1 MMMNTWKTQEKL
13 KRRFTLPNELFS
25 LELNS
30 AEISIYAYLLY
41 CEDRKTHQCW
51 PSYKTISKAVN
62 LSLKTVKKY
71 VTELVDKGLI
81 STENTTVI
89 TKKGI
94 KRNGN
99 LPSTPPRRAGRAFL
113 LGGCNWAVLR
123 CKVVGS
129 KENQEE
135 MSWLTAFLGGL
146 PRWSRP
152 KMEVNYE

>member
-1 MMMNTWKTQEKL
+1 MLNTWQKQEKL

-71 VTELVDKGLI
+71 VTELVDRGLI

-94 KRNGN
+94 KRNGSLHYTIRPIKEAVELN
-99 LPSTPPRRAGRAFL
+99 EQRKLHQLELDTAKWNAEKAG
-113 LGGCNWAVLR
+113 
-123 CKVVGS
+123 
-129 KENQEE
+129 
-135 MSWLTAFLGGL
+135 
-146 PRWSRP
+146 
-152 KMEVNYE
+152 

>member
-1 MMMNTWKTQEKL
+1 MMNTWQMQEKL

-71 VTELVDKGLI
+71 VTELVEKGLI

-94 KRNGN
+94 KRNGSLRYTIRPIREAVEQHEQKQLRQLELDTARWN
-99 LPSTPPRRAGRAFL
+99 AAKAG
-113 LGGCNWAVLR
+113 
-123 CKVVGS
+123 
-129 KENQEE
+129 
-135 MSWLTAFLGGL
+135 
-146 PRWSRP
+146 
-152 KMEVNYE
+152 

>member
-1 MMMNTWKTQEKL
+1 MMNTWQTQEKL

-51 PSYKTISKAVN
+51 PSYKTISKAVG

-71 VTELVDKGLI
+71 VTELVEKGLI

-94 KRNGN
+94 KRNGSLRYTIRPIKEAVEQYHQRQLHQLEIDAARWN
-99 LPSTPPRRAGRAFL
+99 AEKAG
-113 LGGCNWAVLR
+113 
-123 CKVVGS
+123 
-129 KENQEE
+129 
-135 MSWLTAFLGGL
+135 
-146 PRWSRP
+146 
-152 KMEVNYE
+152 

>member
-1 MMMNTWKTQEKL
+1 MLNTWQKQEKL

-71 VTELVDKGLI
+71 VTELVEKGLI
-81 STENTTVI
+81 STENSTVI

-94 KRNGN
+94 KRNGSLRYTIRPIQEAVEQHEQQKLRQLELDTARWN
-99 LPSTPPRRAGRAFL
+99 AAKAG
-113 LGGCNWAVLR
+113 
-123 CKVVGS
+123 
-129 KENQEE
+129 
-135 MSWLTAFLGGL
+135 
-146 PRWSRP
+146 
-152 KMEVNYE
+152 

>member
-1 MMMNTWKTQEKL
+1 MMNTWQTQEKL

-25 LELNS
+25 LELNC

-71 VTELVDKGLI
+71 VTELVEKGLI

-94 KRNGN
+94 KRNGSLRYTIRPIREAVEQHEQKQLRQLELDTARWN
-99 LPSTPPRRAGRAFL
+99 AAKAG
-113 LGGCNWAVLR
+113 
-123 CKVVGS
+123 
-129 KENQEE
+129 
-135 MSWLTAFLGGL
+135 
-146 PRWSRP
+146 
-152 KMEVNYE
+152 

>member
-1 MMMNTWKTQEKL
+1 MLNTWQTQEKL

-25 LELNS
+25 LGLNS

-51 PSYKTISKAVN
+51 PSYKTISKAVD

-71 VTELVDKGLI
+71 VTELVEKGLI

-94 KRNGN
+94 KRNGSLRYTIRPIQEAVELHEQQKLRQLELDTARWN
-99 LPSTPPRRAGRAFL
+99 AAMAG
-113 LGGCNWAVLR
+113 
-123 CKVVGS
+123 
-129 KENQEE
+129 
-135 MSWLTAFLGGL
+135 
-146 PRWSRP
+146 
-152 KMEVNYE
+152 

>member
-1 MMMNTWKTQEKL
+1 MMNTWQTQEKL

-30 AEISIYAYLLY
+30 AEISIYVYLLY

-51 PSYKTISKAVN
+51 PSYKTISKAVG

-71 VTELVDKGLI
+71 VTELVEKGLI

-94 KRNGN
+94 KRNGSLRYTIRPIQEAVEQHEQKQLRQLELDTARWN
-99 LPSTPPRRAGRAFL
+99 AEKAG
-113 LGGCNWAVLR
+113 
-123 CKVVGS
+123 
-129 KENQEE
+129 
-135 MSWLTAFLGGL
+135 
-146 PRWSRP
+146 
-152 KMEVNYE
+152 

>member
-1 MMMNTWKTQEKL
+1 MVMNTWKTQEKL

-81 STENTTVI
+81 STENTSVI

-94 KRNGN
+94 KRNGSLRYTIRPIKEAVELHEQQELRQLELDTARWN
-99 LPSTPPRRAGRAFL
+99 AAMAG
-113 LGGCNWAVLR
+113 
-123 CKVVGS
+123 
-129 KENQEE
+129 
-135 MSWLTAFLGGL
+135 
-146 PRWSRP
+146 
-152 KMEVNYE
+152 

>member
-1 MMMNTWKTQEKL
+1 MMNTWQTQEKL

-51 PSYKTISKAVN
+51 PSYKTISKAVD

-71 VTELVDKGLI
+71 VTELVEKGLI

-94 KRNGN
+94 KRNGSLRYTIRPIKEAVELHEQQKLHQLELDTARWN
-99 LPSTPPRRAGRAFL
+99 AQKAATEKKAG
-113 LGGCNWAVLR
+113 
-123 CKVVGS
+123 
-129 KENQEE
+129 
-135 MSWLTAFLGGL
+135 
-146 PRWSRP
+146 
-152 KMEVNYE
+152 